1 MKIWKLDEA
10 ISYDNARN
18 ALLNAV
24 KDAKIKIKGQN
35 GPFGLHS
42 FRVGALTA
50 AANTG
55 QFSNI
60 QLQSMGR
67 WTNIEN
73 PGYFP
78 PILGLF

>member
-1 MKIWKLDEA
+1 M
-10 ISYDNARN
+10 
-18 ALLNAV
+18 LNAV

-60 QLQSMGR
+60 QLQAMGR
-67 WTNIEN
+67 
-73 PGYFP
+73 
-78 PILGLF
+78 